1 MNGMVFATAK
11 LASTANGDL
20 NLYRLK
26 AEALSEAL
34 QGS

>member
-1 MNGMVFATAK
+1 MNGRVFATAK

-20 NLYRLK
+20 NSYRLE
-26 AEALSEAL
+26 AEALSEAP